1 MGLIDGFGI
10 PDKYI
15 KSALTSGN
23 PYEVIIFGICRI
35 ILNWRG
41 NVNWIWNKKELSLLI
56 LSEISKKLLESQMLI
71 CQNYDYLCVCEYILI
86 VVFEWDI

>member
-41 NVNWIWNKKELSLLI
+41 NVN
-56 LSEISKKLLESQMLI
+56 
-71 CQNYDYLCVCEYILI
+71 
-86 VVFEWDI
+86 